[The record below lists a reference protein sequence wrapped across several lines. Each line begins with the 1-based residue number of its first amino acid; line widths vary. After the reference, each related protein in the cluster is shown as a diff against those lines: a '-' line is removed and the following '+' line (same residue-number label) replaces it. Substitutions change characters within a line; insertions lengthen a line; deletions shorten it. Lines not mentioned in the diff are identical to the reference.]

1 MRARVELSFVRRFSG
16 STRWRLAVPVRRVT
30 KAARG
35 RAIEE
40 HGQAGDGTGS
50 HRSVPVALV
59 IVVVKMHNDH
69 GEPGEP
75 QVPDVR
81 KSPRWDAKCGLY
93 SPVTFVLCLMG
104 DGLVPP

>member
-1 MRARVELSFVRRFSG
+1 MRARVELSFVRRFSPA
-16 STRWRLAVPVRRVT
+16 STSSVAVPVRRVT

-59 IVVVKMHNDH
+59 IVVVKMHDDH
-69 GEPGEP
+69 GEPSEP

-81 KSPRWDAKCGLY
+81 KSKVGCQKRRGQWMRHCEL
-93 SPVTFVLCLMG
+93 TNCLI
-104 DGLVPP
+104 